1 MMSKFTR
8 AAALFF
14 MLLSFTIGAQ
24 KLVLAEIFT
33 NTG

>member
-1 MMSKFTR
+1 MGKMTR
-8 AAALFF
+8 VAALFF
-14 MLLSFTIGAQ
+14 MLLSFTVAAQ